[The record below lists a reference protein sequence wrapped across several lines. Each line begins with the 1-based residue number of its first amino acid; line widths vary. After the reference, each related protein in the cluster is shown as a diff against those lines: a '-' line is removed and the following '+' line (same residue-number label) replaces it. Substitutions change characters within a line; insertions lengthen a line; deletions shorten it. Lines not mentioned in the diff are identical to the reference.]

1 MKLMEDALM
10 ASADS
15 AAYYDRSLEESAET
29 LQSFLKGNFANDAAL
44 GVSCTE
50 FTRNAKAVE
59 LFGKNYNDLSEVQKQ
74 QTLLKMVTDSQ
85 KLSGAMGQASR
96 EADGWENVQ
105 GNLNESWRQ
114 FMSEVGQPVLESL
127 IPIIQEL
134 TEKFQEWMKSE
145 EGQEFI
151 ENFGTALSTAL
162 EVAGNV
168 VSFIVNNKEVVLA
181 ILAVITAAFI
191 ALNTRC

>member
-15 AAYYDRSLEESAET
+15 AAYYDKSLEESAET

-50 FTRNAKAVE
+50 VTRNAKAVE

-85 KLSGAMGQASR
+85 KLSGAMGQAFR

-181 ILAVITAAFI
+181 ILAVITAAVI